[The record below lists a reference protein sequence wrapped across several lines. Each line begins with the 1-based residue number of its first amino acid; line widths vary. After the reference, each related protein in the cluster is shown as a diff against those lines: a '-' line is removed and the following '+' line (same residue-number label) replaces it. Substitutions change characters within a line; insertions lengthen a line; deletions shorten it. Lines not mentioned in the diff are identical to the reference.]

1 MRSRVLALLLAF
13 GLAHSALADDLV
25 VGRPAPLLTLRMVD
39 GEEISLESLRGKVII
54 LNFWAT
60 WCVPCREEMP
70 LLSDYAARHAAQGLV
85 VLGLSLDNPNNPN
98 TLPAIRKVAAGLNF
112 QVGLLGSA
120 WAGGYGR
127 MWRLP
132 VSFVIDRDGVLR
144 HDGWQDDQQ
153 PLTKESLERIVTPL
167 LGGAS

>member
-1 MRSRVLALLLAF
+1 
-13 GLAHSALADDLV
+13 
-25 VGRPAPLLTLRMVD
+25 
-39 GEEISLESLRGKVII
+39 
-54 LNFWAT
+54 
-60 WCVPCREEMP
+60 
-70 LLSDYAARHAAQGLV
+70 
-85 VLGLSLDNPNNPN
+85 
-98 TLPAIRKVAAGLNF
+98 LNF